1 MSEDQDK
8 SEQPSQYKLDKAKEK
23 GQVRKSVDLTVMIT
37 SIVFIALVAI
47 LSQKLSAEFSRFWQH
62 LFQIH
67 DFILSIQSVYQ
78 LSIQVFSFAAQTL
91 LPVMLLILVFS
102 VVSQIAQTGF
112 VWSAEPLKADF
123 TRLSPV
129 KGLKKLVSRK
139 VWFDLIKNCVKLS
152 VICCGFYLAL
162 PLLLEINAQF
172 LHGGPQQIGRVWME
186 LFLMVC
192 GLLLLFM
199 LPFTLADWAFTHW
212 NFMRQMRMSK
222 KEVKDEYKN
231 REGDPLVKSKQKQL
245 QKELLK
251 RTSSLAQ
258 VKDSDV
264 IIVNPTHIAIALK
277 FDKES
282 MPSPKVMSAGKG
294 EFAVLIRQ
302 QARKHGVPVI
312 QHRPLARLLYKECL
326 IGGYV
331 PGSCFS
337 MLAPVFRWVLGMDQV
352 ATTS

>member
-23 GQVRKSVDLTVMIT
+23 GQVSKSVDLTVMIT
-37 SIVFIALVAI
+37 SIVFLALAAI
-47 LSQKLSAEFSRFWQH
+47 LAQKISTDFSQIWQRM
-62 LFQIH
+62 FQIH
-67 DFILSIQSVYQ
+67 DFVLSIHSVYQ
-78 LSIQVFSFAAQTL
+78 FSFVVFSFAAQTI
-91 LPVMLLILVFS
+91 LPVMMLILLFS

-112 VWSAEPLKADF
+112 VWSSEPLKADF
-123 TRLSPV
+123 SRLNPV

-139 VWFDLIKNCVKLS
+139 MWFDLVKNTVKLT
-152 VICCGFYLAL
+152 VICVGFYFAL
-162 PLLLEINAQF
+162 PLLLEINSQF
-172 LHGGPQQIGRVWME
+172 LNGGPQQIGTVWME
-186 LFLMVC
+186 LFMLVG
-192 GLLLLFM
+192 GLLILLM

-231 REGDPLVKSKQKQL
+231 REGDPLVKSKLKQL

-251 RTSSLAQ
+251 RTSSLAD

-277 FDKES
+277 FDKDS
-282 MPSPKVMSAGKG
+282 MPSPKVLSSGKG
-294 EFAVLIRQ
+294 EFAALIRQ
-302 QARKHGVPVI
+302 QARQYGVPVI
-312 QHRPLARLLYKECL
+312 QHKLLARKLYKECQ

-331 PGSCFS
+331 PGSCFG

-352 ATTS
+352 VTTS

>member
-23 GQVRKSVDLTVMIT
+23 GQVSKSVDLTVMIT
-37 SIVFIALVAI
+37 SIVFIALAAI
-47 LSQKLSAEFSRFWQH
+47 LVHKMAADFRHFWQRI
-62 LFQIH
+62 FQIH
-67 DFILSIQSVYQ
+67 DFILSIHSVYQ
-78 LSIQVFSFAAQTL
+78 LSIAAFLFVAKIL
-91 LPVMLLILVFS
+91 LPVMMLILLFS

-112 VWSAEPLKADF
+112 VWSGEPLKADF
-123 TRLSPV
+123 SRLNPI

-139 VWFDLIKNCVKLS
+139 MWFDLLKNCLKLT
-152 VICCGFYLAL
+152 VICAGFYFAL
-162 PLLLEINAQF
+162 PLLLDINAQF
-172 LHGGPQQIGRVWME
+172 LHSGPQQISKVWME
-186 LFLMVC
+186 LFLMVA
-192 GLLLLFM
+192 GLLLLLM

-231 REGDPLVKSKQKQL
+231 REGDPLVKSKLKQL

-251 RTSSLAQ
+251 RTSSLAH

-277 FDKES
+277 FDKDT
-282 MPSPKVMSAGKG
+282 MPSPQVLSAGKG
-294 EFAVLIRQ
+294 EFAALIRQ
-302 QARKHGVPVI
+302 QARQHGVPII
-312 QHRPLARLLYKECL
+312 QHKLLARKLYKECQ
-326 IGGYV
+326 IGGFV
-331 PGSCFS
+331 PGSCFG

-352 ATTS
+352 VTTS